1 MVNSRFLDPI
11 NISSVVLYLA
21 PIIRRLVQ
29 STLRVLAMR
38 TWPPEPRPHRAF
50 AVIFYFADALCLS
63 PHLRD
68 PFAHATLDHE
78 LPTLTLFD
86 DLLQHKHC

>member
-29 STLRVLAMR
+29 STLRVLVMR

-50 AVIFYFADALCLS
+50 AVIFYFADALFAMPAS
-63 PHLRD
+63 PHIYAIR
-68 PFAHATLDHE
+68 
-78 LPTLTLFD
+78 LPMQLSTTD
-86 DLLQHKHC
+86 C